1 LLSMMNFG
9 GFRSEGRA
17 ATHLGHAEHNPSGND
32 RFCVLGP
39 LIVSLSFKAE
49 EEGGKQR
56 TAMQY
61 TPGTMGRLF
70 SVFLEPVCTKAG
82 PSASASQNE
91 KPSVT
96 SALSR
101 AITSLDQPRAP
112 DSLSLCWCAG
122 I

>member
-1 LLSMMNFG
+1 MQSSLLFFAEHDEYRWVSIE
-9 GFRSEGRA
+9 SEGECRNA

-70 SVFLEPVCTKAG
+70 
-82 PSASASQNE
+82 
-91 KPSVT
+91 
-96 SALSR
+96 
-101 AITSLDQPRAP
+101 
-112 DSLSLCWCAG
+112 
-122 I
+122 